1 MPCNAV
7 QHTQPRSA
15 RYNMQPIQHELSGA
29 SAGEEADVGT
39 PSSAACEMTLVTPPD
54 SHSTDGKSEERKEA
68 TREGRERAA
77 IIFSKKKA
85 KSSPP
90 SGLAGKKGAE
100 AKSSPPSGLA

>member
-1 MPCNAV
+1 
-7 QHTQPRSA
+7 
-15 RYNMQPIQHELSGA
+15 MQPIQQLSGA
-29 SAGEEADVGT
+29 SAVEEADVGT

-90 SGLAGKKGAE
+90 SGLAEKKGAEAKSSPPSGLAGKKGAE